1 MSLAYFIAEEF
12 YHSPAARF
20 RVKTYKRAKKLLC
33 EAKSSFTRDLRAQFD
48 DTCGAVAITFGQKE
62 PEIRRGLHLC
72 HQALVAAKGTP
83 TAKPPKLST
92 DCMSTEPATNSS
104 RGSNYHR
111 TGRLIVLSSHN

>member
-62 PEIRRGLHLC
+62 PEIRPAFTSATKRSLPP
-72 HQALVAAKGTP
+72 KEPP

>member
-20 RVKTYKRAKKLLC
+20 RVKTYNRAKKLLC

-83 TAKPPKLST
+83 DREAAEAFYRLHEHRACHKLLAW
-92 DCMSTEPATNSS
+92 E
-104 RGSNYHR
+104 
-111 TGRLIVLSSHN
+111 